1 MNKTECIKEFLYY
14 GGNELFSSLL
24 SSQPE
29 NGRAQAIDS
38 LTELLKKYSDRL
50 WHIKGRSAAYRY
62 MIGEANRRGWLT
74 KGGIDVNAYFLT
86 PEESAYVTDKLEEY
100 ISHGGASRKAL
111 KKLIPVAAVAAVV
124 AVVFILE
131 WQKMSSEKYQK
142 QMSEFYSSQ
151 VNIEYSGQTSEGFD
165 FVISTTDNISEFI
178 YMEHMPKLFYIT
190 SDSETEIH
198 ILPEY
203 DISDIT
209 FTCGDDLEYA
219 QDPRSVYS
227 TDETVLSLSEKDYG
241 KTFFP
246 GRYRVEFDFYFY
258 DPQGERVE
266 IPTVAE
272 EVTVR

>member
-1 MNKTECIKEFLYY
+1 MKKADMISEFMDY
-14 GGNELFSSLL
+14 GGNQLFSTLMTDALKHS
-24 SSQPE
+24 E
-29 NGRAQAIDS
+29 GIDR
-38 LTELLKKYSDRL
+38 LTELLKSYSDRCRR
-50 WHIKGRSAAYRY
+50 IKGRSAAYRY
-62 MIGEANRRGWLT
+62 MLSQAEKNGWLGRDSANLHSHRLSNDER
-74 KGGIDVNAYFLT
+74 KRV
-86 PEESAYVTDKLEEY
+86 EENVGEY
-100 ISHGGASRKAL
+100 ISSGGAKKKVFLSLSLAL
-111 KKLIPVAAVAAVV
+111 LVIAVLSFSVYLI
-124 AVVFILE
+124 
-131 WQKMSSEKYQK
+131 WQEMSSKKYQK

-258 DPQGERVE
+258 DSQGERVE